1 MNLITFS
8 MREIGSV
15 WLAVVLNRGGEIFAV
30 TFSPSRKT
38 VLRQIARYIPRTF
51 EAKRDD
57 SMGYPALEVVGKLF
71 RGEDV
76 ERIPKINLT
85 YATDFQRVVYKM
97 LLRIPR
103 GTVSTYSR
111 LAHALG
117 CERGY
122 RAIGRVLAS
131 NRHPL
136 LIPCHRIVYSSLEI
150 GGYSIPG
157 LGDRGARQLKRGIL
171 KSEGV
176 RFEDE
181 KVLSNYLFDF
191 RHSHTKGKAI
201 SGAVGNIYF

>member
-8 MREIGSV
+8 MRKIDSV
-15 WLAVVLNRGGEIFAV
+15 WLAVVSNRDGEIFAV
-30 TFSPSRKT
+30 SFSPSREA
-38 VLRQIARYIPRTF
+38 VLRQIARDIPRTF

-57 SMGYPALEVVGKLF
+57 SMGYSALEAVGKLF
-71 RGEDV
+71 HGEDV
-76 ERIPKINLT
+76 EQMPKINLN
-85 YATDFQRVVYKM
+85 YATDFQRAVCMM

-111 LAHALG
+111 LAHAVG

-136 LIPCHRIVYSSLEI
+136 LIPCHRIVYSSFEI

-157 LGDRGARQLKRGIL
+157 LGDRGARQLKRKIL
-171 KSEGV
+171 TSEGI

-181 KVLSNYLFDF
+181 KVQSNYLFDF
-191 RHSHTKGKAI
+191 MG
-201 SGAVGNIYF
+201 